1 MYGCLR
7 LFCVS
12 LFQGGLWDGHDR
24 GNNSWNSEN
33 KFESC
38 GSLSQVHG
46 NTWCFRVSTLLHPLL
61 GLKTNVVF
69 SQLQEDW
76 NSVLIPE
83 VLAMIT
89 GILDCNTPQCCKF
102 TLTFSDHHL
111 RTTSLSP
118 NSLRNECK
126 GLVTITDR
134 EGLLW
139 GERKLV
145 PLLSFPKEKALRI
158 NQLNNTVT
166 TGPFFIACIY
176 FLTFWILCYG
186 LDNLITGNQQF
197 TAMKL

>member
-1 MYGCLR
+1 MVTSSVRSESKCCIFSVTRR
-7 LFCVS
+7 LEFS
-12 LFQGGLWDGHDR
+12 LNTRSFSHDY
-24 GNNSWNSEN
+24 W
-33 KFESC
+33 
-38 GSLSQVHG
+38 
-46 NTWCFRVSTLLHPLL
+46 
-61 GLKTNVVF
+61 
-69 SQLQEDW
+69 
-76 NSVLIPE
+76 IPN
-83 VLAMIT
+83 
-89 GILDCNTPQCCKF
+89 CNTPQCCKF